1 MEVFKMRNKV
11 IRTGD
16 SVTMVVVAAAM
27 FFILLGGI
35 FISKKSDI
43 GPCTEYQC
51 DVKNLRLSTTIE
63 IDKEDEYF
71 AKVKGNILRFVTDP
85 LTMYDAEEKKIA
97 YAGDAYHFIAQ
108 DSHSIYLDDGLSVEM
123 VGLVNFIGDSY
134 DIYNGDSE
142 KIANVTFNFF
152 NTKGEMYDVNGT
164 LIADFHSKILFKDF
178 DVRISEDCTL
188 DEKTVLMIFC
198 SYYSDRAA
206 DSAASSSSSSNNN

>member
-1 MEVFKMRNKV
+1 MNKKV
-11 IRTGD
+11 IR
-16 SVTMVVVAAAM
+16 SIISVVVIV
-27 FFILLGGI
+27 FILLVGAASG
-35 FISKKSDI
+35 KKSHI
-43 GPCTEYQC
+43 GPCTEYKC

-71 AKVKGNILRFVTDP
+71 AKVKGNILRFITDP
-85 LTMYDAEEKKIA
+85 LTMYDAEEQKIA

-108 DSHSIYLDDGLSVEM
+108 DSHSIYMNDGLSVEM
-123 VGLVNFIGDSY
+123 VGLVDFIGDSY
-134 DIYNGDSE
+134 DIYNANGE
-142 KIANVTFNFF
+142 KIAAVSFNFF

-164 LIADFHSKILFKDF
+164 LIADFHSKMLFKDF

-206 DSAASSSSSSNNN
+206 DSTTSSSSSSNND

>member
-1 MEVFKMRNKV
+1 MRNKV

-16 SVTMVVVAAAM
+16 IAIVVAVLAVIL
-27 FFILLGGI
+27 FILLGGI
-35 FISKKSDI
+35 FTSKKNNI

-71 AKVKGNILRFVTDP
+71 AKVKGNILRFVTEP
-85 LTMYDAEEKKIA
+85 LTMYDAEEQKMA

-108 DSHSIYLDDGLSVEM
+108 DAHSIYLDDELSIEM
-123 VGLVNFIGDSY
+123 VGLVDFIGDSY

-142 KIANVTFNFF
+142 KIANVTFNLF

-164 LIADFHSKILFKDF
+164 LIADFHSKVLFKDF
-178 DVRISEDCTL
+178 DVRISEDCTM

-198 SYYSDRAA
+198 SYYSDRIA
-206 DSAASSSSSSNNN
+206 DSSS